1 MSTIETKLAQIGNR
15 SETTTGTVNPPVYFS
30 TAYRH
35 EGIGKSTG
43 FDYSRT
49 GNPTRGLLEQ
59 AIADLEYGEQGYAC
73 SSGMAAVLL
82 VLSLFRSGDELI
94 VSEDLY
100 GERID
105 YFLSMKKWNVRC
117 RYVNTQSIKQIEQA
131 ITTETKAIFI
141 ETPTNPLM
149 QVTDIL
155 CCRNCSEKERTTPYC
170 RQHFLHT
177 LYTATINRRC

>member
-59 AIADLEYGEQGYAC
+59 AIADLECGEQGYAC
-73 SSGMAAVLL
+73 SSRDG
-82 VLSLFRSGDELI
+82 SRSSCPFPI
-94 VSEDLY
+94 
-100 GERID
+100 
-105 YFLSMKKWNVRC
+105 
-117 RYVNTQSIKQIEQA
+117 
-131 ITTETKAIFI
+131 
-141 ETPTNPLM
+141 PLW
-149 QVTDIL
+149 
-155 CCRNCSEKERTTPYC
+155 RRTYC
-170 RQHFLHT
+170 F
-177 LYTATINRRC
+177 

>member
-59 AIADLEYGEQGYAC
+59 AIADLECGEQGYAC

-82 VLSLFRSGDELI
+82 VLSYSALETNLLFLKI
-94 VSEDLY
+94 YTVAL
-100 GERID
+100 ID
-105 YFLSMKKWNVRC
+105 YFLSTKKV
-117 RYVNTQSIKQIEQA
+117 
-131 ITTETKAIFI
+131 
-141 ETPTNPLM
+141 
-149 QVTDIL
+149 
-155 CCRNCSEKERTTPYC
+155 ERSM
-170 RQHFLHT
+170 
-177 LYTATINRRC
+177 

>member
-59 AIADLEYGEQGYAC
+59 AIADLECGEQGYAC

-82 VLSLFRSGDELI
+82 VLSYSALETNLLFLKI
-94 VSEDLY
+94 YTVAL
-100 GERID
+100 ID
-105 YFLSMKKWNVRC
+105 YFLSTKKWNVRC

-131 ITTETKAIFI
+131 ITTKTKAIFI

-149 QVTDIL
+149 QVTDIAAVATVA
-155 CCRNCSEKERTTPYC
+155 KDTDY
-170 RQHFLHT
+170 FL
-177 LYTATINRRC
+177 L

>member
-1 MSTIETKLAQIGNR
+1 MKDLTDEKKTLFKPKAFFLEGFLFYIQLMVQFKKEEFSHVNYRNKISANR
-15 SETTTGTVNPPVYFS
+15 KPGETTTGTVNPPVYFS

-59 AIADLEYGEQGYAC
+59 AIADLECGEQGYAC

-100 GERID
+100 GGTYRLFSEHEKVER
-105 YFLSMKKWNVRC
+105 SM
-117 RYVNTQSIKQIEQA
+117 
-131 ITTETKAIFI
+131 
-141 ETPTNPLM
+141 
-149 QVTDIL
+149 
-155 CCRNCSEKERTTPYC
+155 
-170 RQHFLHT
+170 
-177 LYTATINRRC
+177 

>member
-35 EGIGKSTG
+35 EGLGKSTG

-100 GERID
+100 GGTYRLFSEHEK
-105 YFLSMKKWNVRC
+105 SG
-117 RYVNTQSIKQIEQA
+117 
-131 ITTETKAIFI
+131 IFDVD
-141 ETPTNPLM
+141 T
-149 QVTDIL
+149 
-155 CCRNCSEKERTTPYC
+155 
-170 RQHFLHT
+170 
-177 LYTATINRRC
+177 

>member
-35 EGIGKSTG
+35 EGIGQSTG

-82 VLSLFRSGDELI
+82 VLSYSALETNL
-94 VSEDLY
+94 LY
-100 GERID
+100 PKIYTGALID
-105 YFLSMKKWNVRC
+105 YFLSMKKV
-117 RYVNTQSIKQIEQA
+117 
-131 ITTETKAIFI
+131 
-141 ETPTNPLM
+141 
-149 QVTDIL
+149 
-155 CCRNCSEKERTTPYC
+155 ERSM
-170 RQHFLHT
+170 
-177 LYTATINRRC
+177 

>member
-59 AIADLEYGEQGYAC
+59 AIADLECGEQGYAC
-73 SSGMAAVLL
+73 SSGMATVLL
-82 VLSLFRSGDELI
+82 VLSYSALETNLLFLKI
-94 VSEDLY
+94 YTVAL
-100 GERID
+100 ID
-105 YFLSMKKWNVRC
+105 YFLSTKKWNVRC

-131 ITTETKAIFI
+131 ITTKTKAIFI

-149 QVTDIL
+149 QVTDIAAVATVA
-155 CCRNCSEKERTTPYC
+155 KDTDY
-170 RQHFLHT
+170 FL
-177 LYTATINRRC
+177 L

>member
-82 VLSLFRSGDELI
+82 VLSLFRS
-94 VSEDLY
+94 
-100 GERID
+100 R
-105 YFLSMKKWNVRC
+105 
-117 RYVNTQSIKQIEQA
+117 
-131 ITTETKAIFI
+131 
-141 ETPTNPLM
+141 
-149 QVTDIL
+149 
-155 CCRNCSEKERTTPYC
+155 RTYC
-170 RQHFLHT
+170 
-177 LYTATINRRC
+177 I